1 MAMLLDSGM
10 SVHHVAVAMATAV
23 EALDLAVRYLNEA
36 ERPHQQLAVL
46 LGTLCI
52 VCSIFVWNI
61 RKLIRHFQLI

>member
-1 MAMLLDSGM
+1 MAVLLDTGM

-36 ERPHQQLAVL
+36 KRPHQQLATL

-52 VCSIFVWNI
+52 VCSIIVWNM
-61 RKLIRHFQLI
+61 RKLIRHLQHI